1 MKISISI
8 VKIRLI
14 IYIVVEVY
22 LEVEVTTLIE
32 RTSRNMEI
40 AIERIVDIIIVIIL
54 DLKQI
59 IIILRI
65 MQISID
71 RVIGPMAISVR
82 SMAKKAADRR
92 III

>member
-82 SMAKKAADRR
+82 FMVKKAIDRG